1 MTKKSVATKITTL
14 LSAVGPDAL
23 ERYNNFE
30 WQEGEDNAKYDHV
43 KTKFETEL
51 EGKKRI
57 VFSNYPFWDHSK
69 TSGQTIDEFLSQ
81 PSLSCEFAELDN
93 MIRDREVFSTE
104 NPALKERLLRE
115 PKLDLQKVV
124 AISRSSELAY
134 KEFVSMKGAA
144 KKEEQQVHALNTNR
158 PNTSQASIGGKQPR
172 SRGRG
177 ARHRNHST
185 RKSCRRCAT
194 THARN

>member
-1 MTKKSVATKITTL
+1 MTRKPVATKIAML

-30 WQEGEDNAKYDHV
+30 CQEGEDEAKYNHV
-43 KTKFETEL
+43 KTKLDTEL
-51 EGKKRI
+51 EGQKRI

-69 TSGQTIDEFLSQ
+69 TSGQTFYEFLSQ

-93 MIRDREVFSTE
+93 MIRDRKVFFTE

-124 AISRSSELAY
+124 HISRSSELAY

-144 KKEEQQVHALNTNR
+144 KKEEQQVHGLNTNR
-158 PNTSQASIGGKQPR
+158 PNKIQASTGGKHPR

-177 ARHRNHST
+177 ARNRSR
-185 RKSCRRCAT
+185 RKSCRRCGT